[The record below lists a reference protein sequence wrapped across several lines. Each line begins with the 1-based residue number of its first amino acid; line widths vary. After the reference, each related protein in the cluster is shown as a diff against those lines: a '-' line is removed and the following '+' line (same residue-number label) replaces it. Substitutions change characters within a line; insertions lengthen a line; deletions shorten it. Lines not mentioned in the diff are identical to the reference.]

1 MGKKVNSLAQWKTN
15 GCWQRTLAYDY
26 YLQKYFNL
34 FMGAYKFTGITYE
47 QQHYILKKLFFD
59 GKISAFIVEGTQ
71 LPKDIAPETTNEYPN
86 GMIAFVPF
94 APCLFDITD
103 FPIKVNLIRVRGATF
118 IPTGMQIVNKDVVLC
133 YIQRNKKS
141 ISQVVDFFIQKIVD
155 IEMTIKNNLKALK
168 TPFFIATTPENEAK
182 MKMLWEKI
190 DNDDG
195 VLYLSPTEID
205 AIKVLATGTQFN
217 IDKLFAYKQAIENEL
232 LTYLGI
238 DNLGIMEKKEHMIT
252 DEVNS
257 NNDLINDHSEN
268 FLSVLQEWC
277 KRIKNVLGYEMSV
290 EATSSPV
297 VAQSETREQEES
309 EDEGD
314 DE

>member
-1 MGKKVNSLAQWKTN
+1 MSKKSTSLANWKTS
-15 GCWQRTLAYDY
+15 GCWQRNLAYDY
-26 YLQKYFNL
+26 YFQKYFNL
-34 FMGAYKFTGITYE
+34 FMGAYEFKGITYE

-59 GKISAFIVEGTQ
+59 GKISAFIVEGTK
-71 LPKDIAPETTNEYPN
+71 LPEGVAPESTNEYPN

-118 IPTGMQIVNKDVVLC
+118 IPTGMQVVNKDVVLC

-141 ISQVVDFFIQKIVD
+141 IASVVDFFIQKIVD
-155 IEMTIKNNLKALK
+155 VEMTIKNNLRALK
-168 TPFFIATTPENEAK
+168 TPFFIATTPENESK
-182 MKMLWEKI
+182 MKALWEKI
-190 DNDDG
+190 DSDEG
-195 VLYLSPTEID
+195 VLYLSSSEIE
-205 AIKVLATGTQFN
+205 AIKVLATGTQFT
-217 IDKLFAYKQAIENEL
+217 IDKLFNYRQAIENEL

-238 DNLGIMEKKEHMIT
+238 DNLGIIEKKEHMIT

-268 FLSVLQEWC
+268 FLSVLEDWC
-277 KRIKNVLGYEMSV
+277 KRIKDVLGFEMSV
-290 EATSSPV
+290 EAKASPV
-297 VAQSETREQEES
+297 SAINETKQES
-309 EDEGD
+309 EDEE